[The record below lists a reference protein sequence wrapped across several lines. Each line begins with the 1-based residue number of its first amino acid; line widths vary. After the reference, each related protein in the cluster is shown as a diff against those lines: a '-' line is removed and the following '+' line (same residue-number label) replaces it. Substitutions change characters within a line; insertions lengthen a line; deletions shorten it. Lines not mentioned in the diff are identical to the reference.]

1 MGFDKLIGNDNIKNV
16 LIEAVKSENI
26 LHSYLFYGIEGIG
39 KKLFAIEFSKMILC
53 QGKDKPC
60 ESCKSCVEFNS
71 NNNPDFFII
80 EPDGNSLKIDQI
92 RDMQKN
98 ILEKPI
104 NGSKRVYIINDAEK
118 MTKEAQNCLLK
129 TLEEPQDFIVI
140 ILISSNENSIL
151 STVKSRC
158 TKVYFQNINSS
169 DLSLFIEEK
178 NNTIN
183 FDKNMLELCNGSISK
198 TIEVIDK
205 KQLLD
210 QLMKFVHSINEVDK
224 ISFINKSE
232 FFYENKSD
240 INLIL
245 EYMYVLLFE
254 MIDSN
259 TSRKLNCIKA
269 MEVIDNAKKKLANSN
284 NYDMT
289 IDDMLIK
296 IWEEF
301 NEKNYRC

>member
-1 MGFDKLIGNDNIKNV
+1 MGFNKLIGNNNIKNV
-16 LIEAVKSENI
+16 LTEAIKSKNI

-39 KKLFAIEFSKMILC
+39 KRLFAMEFAKMILC
-53 QGKDKPC
+53 QGTDKPC

-92 RDMQKN
+92 REMQKN

-104 NGSKRVYIINDAEK
+104 NDSKKIYIINDAEK

-151 STVKSRC
+151 PTVKSRC
-158 TKVYFQNINSS
+158 TKIYFQNINSS
-169 DLSLFIEEK
+169 DLSLFIKEK

-183 FDKNMLELCNGSISK
+183 LDKNMLELCNGSISK
-198 TIEVIDK
+198 TIEIVNK

-210 QLMKFVHSINEVDK
+210 QLMQIVHSINKADK
-224 ISFINKSE
+224 ISFINSNE
-232 FFYENKSD
+232 FFYENKGD
-240 INLIL
+240 IDLLL

-254 MIDSN
+254 IINSDMSKKI
-259 TSRKLNCIKA
+259 NCIKA
-269 MEVIDNAKKKLANSN
+269 MEIVDNANKKLASSN

-289 IDDMLIK
+289 IDNMLIK

-301 NEKNYRC
+301 NEKNHRC